1 MSRSRYSEY
10 SLSTGSSSGGGIENQ
25 ENEPGEIT
33 ILLRRWQGGDQTAV
47 QDLMPLVYPHLH
59 QVAGA
64 FLRRESAA
72 DTLQPTALLHEV
84 YLKLLHQRKASWND
98 RAHFYTFA
106 AKLMR
111 RILADYARAAQA
123 EKRGGKLPCVPLSA
137 EIPWVN
143 VNSPEIL
150 DLNRALDELEAIDPR
165 KVRLV
170 ELRYFLGCTVAEAA
184 EQLGISVATAER
196 DLTLLRS
203 WLYSRLMVANAS
215 APPV

>member
-1 MSRSRYSEY
+1 
-10 SLSTGSSSGGGIENQ
+10 
-25 ENEPGEIT
+25 
-33 ILLRRWQGGDQTAV
+33 
-47 QDLMPLVYPHLH
+47 MPLVYPHLH

-64 FLRRESAA
+64 FLRREPGA

-84 YLKLLHQRKASWND
+84 YLKLLDQRKAAWND

-106 AKLMR
+106 ARLMR
-111 RILADYARAAQA
+111 RILADYARAAHA
-123 EKRGGKLPCVPLSA
+123 EKRGGRSPHVPLSA

-150 DLNRALDELEAIDPR
+150 DLNRALDELESLDAR

-170 ELRYFLGCTVAEAA
+170 ELRWFLGCTVAESASL
-184 EQLGISVATAER
+184 LGISVATAER

-203 WLYSRLMVANAS
+203 WLYSRLMIANTSPAS
-215 APPV
+215 S